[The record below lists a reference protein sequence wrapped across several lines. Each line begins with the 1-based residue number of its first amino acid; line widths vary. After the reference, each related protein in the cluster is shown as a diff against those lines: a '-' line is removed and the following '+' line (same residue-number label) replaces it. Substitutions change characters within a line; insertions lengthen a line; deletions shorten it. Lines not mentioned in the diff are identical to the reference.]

1 MDRKSAAIAM
11 TVALATITALTGCG
25 PNEDEQC
32 AAAYERAVQRVDA
45 VVSAEFKCGGGFGA
59 ETQGGEVTIAV
70 DTQDE
75 ANPVM
80 EDVYRA
86 LAADPELTRAP
97 YVLFH
102 SVDGDFFK
110 IDDLGFN
117 GNPSLDQIREKYG
130 ITPTP
135 TP

>member
-1 MDRKSAAIAM
+1 MLAAS
-11 TVALATITALTGCG
+11 TALTGCG

-32 AAAYERAVQRVDA
+32 AAAFERVVLRVDA
-45 VVSAEFKCGGGFGA
+45 VVSAEFECGGGFGA
-59 ETQGGEVTIAV
+59 ETQGGDVTIAA

-75 ANPVM
+75 ANPVI

-97 YVLFH
+97 YVLFY

-117 GNPSLDQIREKYG
+117 GNPSLDQMREKYG

-135 TP
+135 AS